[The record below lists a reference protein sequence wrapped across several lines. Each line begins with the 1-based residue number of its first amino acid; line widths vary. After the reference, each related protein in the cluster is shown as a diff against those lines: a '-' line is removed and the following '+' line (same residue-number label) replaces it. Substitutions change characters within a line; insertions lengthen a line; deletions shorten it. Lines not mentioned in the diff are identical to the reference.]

1 MTCAEL
7 QQELPEL
14 LENGTSAKYQAHLQ
28 TCDAC
33 SELLGSL
40 QAIIRGA
47 QTLQA
52 ADEPSP
58 RVWNSI
64 EIALRREGL
73 IRSPKEHSSFVSS
86 FARRWGVAAWLVPA
100 AAALLVGT
108 FFFLSPQS
116 GLKQPAQRAES
127 RPQVQV
133 TFTSNLDRDDQQLL
147 EELSTH
153 APFMEAAYEKELHSV
168 NQYIRDAQDLV
179 DANPNDEGAQQSLM
193 DAYGQKAVIYHLA
206 LDRSLP

>member
-14 LENGTSAKYQAHLQ
+14 LENGTSAKYHAHLKS
-28 TCDAC
+28 CDAC
-33 SELLGSL
+33 SELVGSL

-64 EIALRREGL
+64 EMALLREGL
-73 IRSPKEHSSFVSS
+73 IHSPHERPSFVSS

-108 FFFLSPQS
+108 FFFVGPQS
-116 GLKQPAQRAES
+116 RLKQPAQQAVS

-133 TFTSNLDRDDQQLL
+133 TSNLDSDDQQLL
-147 EELSTH
+147 EELSAR
-153 APFMEAAYEKELHSV
+153 APFMEAAYEKELHNV
-168 NQYIRDAQDLV
+168 NQYIHDAQDLV
-179 DANPNDEGAQQSLM
+179 DADPNDEGAQQSLM

>member
-14 LENGTSAKYQAHLQ
+14 LENGTSAKYQAHLK

-40 QAIIRGA
+40 QTIIRGA
-47 QTLQA
+47 HMLQA

-73 IRSPKEHSSFVSS
+73 IRSPQEQPSFVSS
-86 FARRWGVAAWLVPA
+86 FARRWGIAAWLVPA

-108 FFFLSPQS
+108 FVFVSPQ
-116 GLKQPAQRAES
+116 LRIKQP
-127 RPQVQV
+127 PQQAVNSIQLQV
-133 TFTSNLDRDDQQLL
+133 TSNLDSDDQQLL
-147 EELSTH
+147 EELNAR
-153 APFMEAAYEKELHSV
+153 APFMEAAYEKELHNV